1 MKMKRWLS
9 CLLALVMLLSLTA
22 CGGSDD
28 EQTPAGEGGES
39 TGEEIVINYPTF
51 QVGTNT
57 AAPVVAELVNRF
69 NEEYAG
75 QYRIEIE
82 EVPGDANYAERIQ
95 VQISSGQLPPVVYG
109 GGYALLDLAL
119 EADLV
124 VDLTDVVNADPEW
137 AAMYEND
144 AWQAANCRD
153 GKIYASSS
161 EGQLI
166 GYFYNKEL
174 FEQVGIEPATTWD
187 EFFDNCDKLLAA
199 GITPLAMDTAD
210 GAWVSMLLMGAMI
223 STSGDEG
230 AEFMNTKYPTDYNI
244 APVVDAIG
252 HMQEW
257 YQKYT
262 TLDAVGGAYENAANN
277 FFSGNV
283 AMICNGPWM
292 IGDFSDTTKTS
303 EGFDEKVGA
312 AVYPGNFVYD
322 APIEGMFVTK
332 QDDPAL
338 EEAAIAMVKFFTS
351 PESQTLAL
359 EMQGM
364 VPAAA
369 SVEITD
375 TAVENFPLL
384 GEFLSMASECT
395 LRTNNFTANMV
406 PGLQDLFSAELPNL
420 ANGTYTPEEFCQILT
435 DFATEN
441 AVA

>member
-39 TGEEIVINYPTF
+39 SGEEIVINYPTF

-137 AAMYEND
+137 AAMYDND

-174 FEQVGIEPATTWD
+174 FEQVGIQPATTWD

-223 STSGDEG
+223 ATSGDEG

-375 TAVENFPLL
+375 TATTNFPLL
-384 GEFLSMASECT
+384 GEFLNMASECT
-395 LRTNNFTANMV
+395 VRSNTFTGNMV

-420 ANGTYTPEEFCQILT
+420 ANGTYTPEQFCQILT

>member
-9 CLLALVMLLSLTA
+9 CTLALAMLLGLMG
-22 CGGSDD
+22 CGGTSDEAPND
-28 EQTPAGEGGES
+28 GSGSSED
-39 TGEEIVINYPTF
+39 EIVINYPTF
-51 QVGTNT
+51 QIGTNT
-57 AAPVVAELVNRF
+57 AAPVVEELVSRF

-75 QYRIEIE
+75 QYRIEVE
-82 EVPGDANYAERIQ
+82 EIPGDANYADRIQ
-95 VQISSGQLPPVVYG
+95 VQISSGKLPPVVYG
-109 GGYALLDLAL
+109 GGYSLLDLAL

-124 VDLTDVVNADPEW
+124 VDLTDVVNEDPEW
-137 AAMYEND
+137 ASMYEND

-153 GKIYASSS
+153 GKIYASSN

-174 FEQVGIEPATTWD
+174 FDQAGIQPATTWN

-210 GAWVSMLLMGAMI
+210 GAWVSMLLMGAMVA
-223 STSGDEG
+223 TSGDEG
-230 AEFMNTKYPTDYNI
+230 LEFMNTKYPTDYNI
-244 APVVDAIG
+244 EPVVNAVAE
-252 HMQEW
+252 MQKW
-257 YQKYT
+257 YQNYT

-292 IGDFSDTTKTS
+292 IGDFSDTSKTT
-303 EGFDEKVGA
+303 EGFSDKVGVA
-312 AVYPGNFVYD
+312 TYPGGFVYD

-332 QDDPAL
+332 QSDPAL
-338 EEAAIAMVKFFTS
+338 EEAGIAMVKFFTS
-351 PESQTLAL
+351 PESQQLAL

-375 TAVENFPLL
+375 TATTNFPLL
-384 GEFLSMASECT
+384 GEFLNIASECT
-395 LRTNNFTANMV
+395 VRSNTFTGNMV

-420 ANGTYTPEEFCQILT
+420 ANGTYTPEQFCQILT
-435 DFATEN
+435 DFAAAN
-441 AVA
+441 AVS

>member
-39 TGEEIVINYPTF
+39 SGEEIVINYPTF

-137 AAMYEND
+137 AAMYDND

-161 EGQLI
+161 EGQII

-223 STSGDEG
+223 ATSGDEG

-262 TLDAVGGAYENAANN
+262 TLDAVGGAYENAVLVSFYERALPVGYSAYVLYENP
-277 FFSGNV
+277 G
-283 AMICNGPWM
+283 A
-292 IGDFSDTTKTS
+292 GDAF
-303 EGFDEKVGA
+303 GWA
-312 AVYPGNFVYD
+312 
-322 APIEGMFVTK
+322 
-332 QDDPAL
+332 DPEPAG
-338 EEAAIAMVKFFTS
+338 EE
-351 PESQTLAL
+351 P
-359 EMQGM
+359 
-364 VPAAA
+364 
-369 SVEITD
+369 
-375 TAVENFPLL
+375 PL
-384 GEFLSMASECT
+384 
-395 LRTNNFTANMV
+395 
-406 PGLQDLFSAELPNL
+406 
-420 ANGTYTPEEFCQILT
+420 I
-435 DFATEN
+435 
-441 AVA
+441 

>member
-28 EQTPAGEGGES
+28 EQTPAEEGGES
-39 TGEEIVINYPTF
+39 SGEEIVINYPTF

-124 VDLTDVVNADPEW
+124 VDLTDVVNADSEW

-174 FEQVGIEPATTWD
+174 FDQVGIQPATTWE
-187 EFFDNCDKLLAA
+187 EFGQKLDKPLAQFLKLYQPAFLQRIGLRYVNMISRQALDLEGEPWSELIEEPYLGILSQEDVSETATRQSTVDFDTALDSSCRAKVHAGPGMARQPNPGAPADKEVKFVLDFDLYMAGEIQPMLAA
-199 GITPLAMDTAD
+199 G
-210 GAWVSMLLMGAMI
+210 
-223 STSGDEG
+223 
-230 AEFMNTKYPTDYNI
+230 
-244 APVVDAIG
+244 
-252 HMQEW
+252 
-257 YQKYT
+257 
-262 TLDAVGGAYENAANN
+262 
-277 FFSGNV
+277 
-283 AMICNGPWM
+283 
-292 IGDFSDTTKTS
+292 
-303 EGFDEKVGA
+303 
-312 AVYPGNFVYD
+312 
-322 APIEGMFVTK
+322 
-332 QDDPAL
+332 AL
-338 EEAAIAMVKFFTS
+338 ETLHGHATS
-351 PESQTLAL
+351 LF
-359 EMQGM
+359 QG
-364 VPAAA
+364 A
-369 SVEITD
+369 ITD
-375 TAVENFPLL
+375 K
-384 GEFLSMASECT
+384 
-395 LRTNNFTANMV
+395 LRRAME
-406 PGLQDLFSAELPNL
+406 PD
-420 ANGTYTPEEFCQILT
+420 
-435 DFATEN
+435 
-441 AVA
+441 

>member
-1 MKMKRWLS
+1 MKMMKRWLS
-9 CLLALVMLLSLTA
+9 CALALVMLLGLVG
-22 CGGSDD
+22 CGGGTDEGAASDS
-28 EQTPAGEGGES
+28 GSES
-39 TGEEIVINYPTF
+39 TGDEIVINYPTF

-57 AAPVVAELVNRF
+57 AASVVAELVNRF

-137 AAMYEND
+137 AAMYDND
-144 AWQAANCRD
+144 AWQAANCRW
-153 GKIYASSS
+153 
-161 EGQLI
+161 E
-166 GYFYNKEL
+166 
-174 FEQVGIEPATTWD
+174 

-210 GAWVSMLLMGAMI
+210 GAWVSMLLMGAMVA
-223 STSGDEG
+223 TSGDEG
-230 AEFMNTKYPTDYNI
+230 LEFMNTKYPTDYNI
-244 APVVDAIG
+244 EPVVNAVAE
-252 HMQEW
+252 MQKW
-257 YQKYT
+257 YQNYT

-292 IGDFSDTTKTS
+292 IGDFSDTSKTP
-303 EGFDEKVGA
+303 EGFDEKVGVA
-312 AVYPGNFVYD
+312 TYPGGFVYD

-351 PESQTLAL
+351 PEAQTLAL

-375 TAVENFPLL
+375 TATTNFPLL
-384 GEFLSMASECT
+384 GEFLNMASECT
-395 LRTNNFTANMV
+395 VRSNTFTGNMV

-420 ANGTYTPEEFCQILT
+420 ANGTYTPEQFCQILT